1 MIEPMNIITATVT
14 KIAALCCMV
23 GLGACGEK
31 WTEDASGDFR
41 LVTNLGGKTLG
52 YVSSSGVTL
61 LTVDRLA
68 FKDLNRNG
76 ALEPYEDWRL
86 PSGDRAKDLASR
98 MSVEQI
104 AGLMLYSSHQAVPS
118 SGGFFGQA
126 TYGGM
131 PYGDSG
137 AKAWDLTDDQ
147 KRFLAEDGVRHVLIT
162 SVESPE
168 VAARWN
174 NNVQAL
180 VEGLAFGIP
189 VNTSS
194 DPRHRAR
201 VEFEFLVG
209 ASRAVSIWPDAI
221 GLAATFDPETVRKF
235 GDIASREYR
244 ALGIATALSP
254 QIDLAT
260 DPRWSRFSGTFGG
273 DPALATEMAR
283 AYVDGFQTSVGDAA
297 LEGGWGLDSVNAMAK
312 HWPGGGSG
320 EGGRDAHFS
329 YGKYSVYPGGR
340 FDLHLRPFSDGAFR
354 LEGGTGQAS
363 AIMPNYTIPHGRDG
377 GEKVGSAFSRH
388 VIADLLREQH
398 GFDGVVCTDW
408 GVTADYA
415 GVDRFGAS
423 PWGVEGLTEGER
435 HYRAIV
441 AGVDQFGGNNDAGPV
456 LEAYRMGV
464 AERGEAEMRLRF
476 EESAVRLLR
485 NIFRVGLFENPYLDA
500 ERTKATVGHP
510 DHMAAGYDAQ
520 VKSLVLVKNRNGVL
534 PLAEGAR
541 VYIPKRHVP
550 AGRTFFGMVTP
561 ARVEDGLDAEIAAKS
576 FGVATTLDGIDAA
589 VVVIESPKSGPGYA
603 AADARAG
610 GNGYL
615 PRTLQFRPYTAAHAR
630 AESIAGGDPLE
641 RFTNRSYRGKRSAA
655 SNIADLNSVLET
667 SQKMPDKPLIVVL
680 KATNPTVVSEF
691 EASADAI
698 LVSFGV
704 QEEAILDVLVGR
716 AEPSGLLPIQMPAD
730 MRTVEEQAEDTPHDM
745 RVHVDSEG
753 NAYDFGF
760 GLDWGGVIDDDRT
773 KLYLGSSQLWE

>member
-1 MIEPMNIITATVT
+1 MNITTATVT
-14 KIAALCCMV
+14 KTAALCCMV

-31 WTEDASGDFR
+31 WAEDASGDFR

-52 YVSSSGVTL
+52 YDPTSGVTL

-86 PSGDRAKDLASR
+86 PSGDRAKDLGSR

-118 SGGFFGQA
+118 AGGFFGRA

-131 PYGDSG
+131 PYGESG

-147 KRFLAEDGVRHVLIT
+147 KRFLTEDGVRHVLIT

-180 VEGLAFGIP
+180 VEGLGFGIP

-297 LEGGWGLDSVNAMAK
+297 LEGSWGLDSVNAMAK

-329 YGKYSVYPGGR
+329 YGKYSVYPGGS

-363 AIMPNYTIPHGRDG
+363 AIMPNYTISHGHDG

-388 VIADLLREQH
+388 VIADLLRERH

-435 HYRAIV
+435 HYKALA

-476 EESAVRLLR
+476 EESAVRLLK

-520 VKSLVLVKNRNGVL
+520 VKSLVLVKNRGGVL
-534 PLAEGAR
+534 PIAEGAR

-576 FGVATTLDGIDAA
+576 FGVATTLDDIDAA
-589 VVVIESPKSGPGYA
+589 VVVIESPKSGPGYD

-615 PRTLQFRPYTAAHAR
+615 PRTLRFRPYTAAHAR

-655 SNIADLNSVLET
+655 SNVADLNSVLDTRQE
-667 SQKMPDKPLIVVL
+667 MPDKPLIVVL

-691 EASADAI
+691 EPTADAI

-773 KLYLGSSQLWE
+773 KRYLSSSQLQE